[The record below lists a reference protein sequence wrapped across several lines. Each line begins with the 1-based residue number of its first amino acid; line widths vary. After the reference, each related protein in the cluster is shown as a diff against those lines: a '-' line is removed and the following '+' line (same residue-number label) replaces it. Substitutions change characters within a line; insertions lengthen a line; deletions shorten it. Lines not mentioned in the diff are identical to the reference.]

1 MPTLPLDSV
10 SAACVV
16 PPLPAISHGCR
27 AGRRKLKLAPPRR
40 LVKRAASAK
49 TKANCAKA
57 SLKGNVA
64 KKRRAAKKN
73 HATKEKAATVAPVVN
88 AATTKAAS
96 AKK

>member
-1 MPTLPLDSV
+1 MPTLPLDSA
-10 SAACVV
+10 SAACVA
-16 PPLPAISHGCR
+16 PPLPAISHGSR
-27 AGRRKLKLAPPRR
+27 AGRRKLKDFPRR

-57 SLKGNVA
+57 SLKGTVA

-73 HATKEKAATVAPVVN
+73 DATKEKAATVAPVVN